1 MHCFYLTF
9 PAAECAS
16 SRFLRGKPTDKNCM
30 TSRIPVNVSRHCVWN
45 FREKKSFKCVF
56 YSCFSTRHVTG
67 YVMKTFQIS
76 LKESALQALLNRWL
90 VNNKWPRLHWLHI
103 VYAAVK
109 HTEEE
114 MKGNFTRP
122 AHVRSPE
129 HIALDEVI
137 WSENTGR
144 LLTFWRW
151 SKWLLTHLCC
161 SSSFRIMK
169 QNLFFFFSR
178 CICSHSWQRKH
189 KVTSPPHHWYA
200 NLVKKRRTTKRARV
214 HDDQWEIL

>member
-1 MHCFYLTF
+1 MCF
-9 PAAECAS
+9 C
-16 SRFLRGKPTDKNCM
+16 
-30 TSRIPVNVSRHCVWN
+30 PVSL
-45 FREKKSFKCVF
+45 SFF
-56 YSCFSTRHVTG
+56 YSCFSTWHVTG

-114 MKGNFTRP
+114 MKENFTRL
-122 AHVRSPE
+122 AHVRFPE

-137 WSENTGR
+137 WSENTER

-169 QNLFFFFSR
+169 QNQFFFYPLYLQPQLAKEAQSYVFF
-178 CICSHSWQRKH
+178 
-189 KVTSPPHHWYA
+189 PHHWYA
-200 NLVKKRRTTKRARV
+200 NLVKRHRTTKRAKV
-214 HDDQWEIL
+214 FTMINGK